1 MIRTQVSL
9 SRWEYQQAKL
19 AARQQGI
26 SLAEFLRRALRL
38 IMPVAGGKQ
47 RPWMKYAGDIASG
60 DPESSQ
66 KIDEWIYGQKD

>member
-1 MIRTQVSL
+1 MIRTQISL
-9 SRWEYQQAKL
+9 SRWEYQRAKL

-38 IMPVAGGKQ
+38 MMPVAKG

-60 DPESSQ
+60 NPESSQ

>member
-9 SRWEYQQAKL
+9 SRWEYQQAKRT
-19 AARQQGI
+19 AKQQGI

-38 IMPVAGGKQ
+38 IMPVAKG

-66 KIDEWIYGQKD
+66 KIDELIYGQKD